1 MEKSKKQKVL
11 DEYCEAYS
19 ESNGGVVRIR
29 ENCGWFYL
37 IFYECGSQITTNPY
51 RLKQLVQMTETL
63 RERIDEHKAE
73 VLIAEQK

>member
-19 ESNGGVVRIR
+19 ESNGGAIRIR
-29 ENCGWFYL
+29 ENRGWFYL
-37 IFYECGSQITTNPY
+37 IFHVCGSQITTNAY